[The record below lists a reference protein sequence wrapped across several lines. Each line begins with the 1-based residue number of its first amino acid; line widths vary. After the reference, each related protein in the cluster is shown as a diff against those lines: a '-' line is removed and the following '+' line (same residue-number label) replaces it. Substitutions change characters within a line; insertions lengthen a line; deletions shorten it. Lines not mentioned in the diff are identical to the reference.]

1 MFVNASGAIDNATI
15 FDIRGIATGKIGD
28 DFRKHCRNQKLM
40 AESLMTNLIPEAQEH
55 SHDHHEITFGKFTD
69 RGGFIPFRRVSVRI
83 KFTHQGKTAGSKRRM
98 RHIRIV
104 KQGDCFQFFTVFK
117 TMNRSGMHQQ
127 DVFRPDSGMF
137 AIAMMDAFPFVM
149 RVNSE
154 NSWECSSV
162 LGTLE

>member
-1 MFVNASGAIDNATI
+1 
-15 FDIRGIATGKIGD
+15 
-28 DFRKHCRNQKLM
+28 M

-137 AIAMMDAFPFVM
+137 AIAMMDAFPFCDE
-149 RVNSE
+149 SQF
-154 NSWECSSV
+154 
-162 LGTLE
+162 